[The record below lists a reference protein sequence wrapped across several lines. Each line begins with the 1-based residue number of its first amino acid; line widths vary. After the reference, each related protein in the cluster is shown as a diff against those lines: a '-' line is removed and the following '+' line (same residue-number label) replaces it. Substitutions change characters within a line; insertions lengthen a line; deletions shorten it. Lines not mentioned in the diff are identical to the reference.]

1 MYVSMYYIKKHR
13 SDVSAFR
20 VYVMYVCMYECMYV
34 KNQIAPPIQEAL
46 LRVLGG
52 GYRQTYDRN
61 IVTNSWKIYSQVTN
75 KYTISNAAQDR
86 AL

>member
-1 MYVSMYYIKKHR
+1 
-13 SDVSAFR
+13 
-20 VYVMYVCMYECMYV
+20 MYVCIYECMYV

-75 KYTISNAAQDR
+75 KYTINNAAQDR